1 MKKEAPQVETEP
13 ESYLS
18 RSLGHTLSRFIIAGF
33 FAFVIAFALLFFMR
47 YLILGYDKFAN
58 EEITRYLS
66 IKTIRTTSSTI
77 ELPPIERPVK
87 LSDRPDMDDPDFQN
101 APETSPAQQNIQFP
115 IDEAIS
121 HEIEDN
127 VQIPELGATSL
138 STEEKLKLIKQE
150 LLSED
155 G

>member
-18 RSLGHTLSRFIIAGF
+18 KSLGRTLTRFIFAGF
-33 FAFVIAFALLFFMR
+33 VAFVVTFVLLFFMR
-47 YLILGYDKFAN
+47 YLILGYDKFAS

-66 IKTIRTTSSTI
+66 IKTIITSSNKI
-77 ELPPIERPVK
+77 ELPPIERPIK
-87 LSDRPDMDDPDFQN
+87 ISNRPDMSDPDLQHTLE
-101 APETSPAQQNIQFP
+101 ASPAQQDIQIP
-115 IDEAIS
+115 IDEDIS

-127 VQIPELGATSL
+127 IEIPELEPASL
-138 STEEKLKLIKQE
+138 STQEKMKLIKQE
-150 LLSED
+150 ILSED